1 MSLSAQEIQ
10 EGLITRLSRLLA
22 VAPHEL
28 DPHPREPV
36 RRFGLDSMTV
46 LALVAEVEE
55 WLGYRFGSNP
65 LEDHPTIETLAVFL
79 ARETAKTG

>member
-10 EGLITRLSRLLA
+10 EGLIARLSRLLV

-28 DPHPREPV
+28 DPREPV

-55 WLGYRFGSNP
+55 WLGYRFRSNP
-65 LEDHPTIETLAVFL
+65 LEDHPTIEALAVFL
-79 ARETAKTG
+79 ARETANQGQ